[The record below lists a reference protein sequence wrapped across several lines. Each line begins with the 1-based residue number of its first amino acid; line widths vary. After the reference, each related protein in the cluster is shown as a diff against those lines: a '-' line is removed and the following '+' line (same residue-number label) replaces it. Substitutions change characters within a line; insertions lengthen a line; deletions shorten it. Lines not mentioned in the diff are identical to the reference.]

1 MIVDTPPIATV
12 MSHYDETGQPVAC
25 GAGRIP
31 AGARTIATHPSLR
44 IPCGA
49 LVILTLPDGHR
60 FAFRRAD
67 SGPFVAG
74 RLVDARTPAITR
86 MGLPLDQGV
95 YRVQVQ
101 WRKSAKRCLPAWV
114 RSYDHLP
121 ACGAAR

>member
-31 AGARTIATHPSLR
+31 AAARTIATNPSLG

-49 LVILTLPDGHR
+49 LVILTTDDGR
-60 FAFRRAD
+60 KYAFRRAD
-67 SGPFVAG
+67 SGPYVTG

-86 MGLPLDQGV
+86 MGLPLSQGL
-95 YRVQVQ
+95 YRVSVQ
-101 WRKSAKRCLPAWV
+101 WRKSARRCLPAWV

-121 ACGAAR
+121 ACQ